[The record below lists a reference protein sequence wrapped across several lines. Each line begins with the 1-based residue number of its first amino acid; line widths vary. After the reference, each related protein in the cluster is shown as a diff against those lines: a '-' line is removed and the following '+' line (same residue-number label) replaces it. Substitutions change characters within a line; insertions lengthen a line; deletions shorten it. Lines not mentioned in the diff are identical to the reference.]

1 MINSLFDKRLT
12 INVAIAWIQY
22 SSNELDQGALAC
34 SIMSHNCHDLIGEK
48 SEVDVLQQV
57 FLFDLVIDISH
68 FNKPLGINGF
78 MEGLFLDFIS

>member
-22 SSNELDQGALAC
+22 SRHKLNQCALAC
-34 SIMSHNCHDLIGEK
+34 TIVSHNRHDLIGEK